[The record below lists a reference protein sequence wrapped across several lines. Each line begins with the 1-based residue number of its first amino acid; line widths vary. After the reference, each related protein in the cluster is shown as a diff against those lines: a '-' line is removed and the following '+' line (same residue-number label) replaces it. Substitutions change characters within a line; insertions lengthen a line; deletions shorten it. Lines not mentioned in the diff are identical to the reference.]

1 MMIFSVEVQ
10 IIQQSPLY
18 FPNDIRVGIS
28 PSKKKIICFNESPLK
43 MMRNPF
49 YFKLLSV
56 PNNRTC
62 TIILFR
68 PSFPSVPS
76 LLGTVR
82 LFFLDQIS
90 LLYVYFTLYDYLF

>member
-1 MMIFSVEVQ
+1 MIFESE
-10 IIQQSPLY
+10 SHLP
-18 FPNDIRVGIS
+18 
-28 PSKKKIICFNESPLK
+28 KKKIVCFNESPLK

-62 TIILFR
+62 AIILFR
-68 PSFPSVPS
+68 SSFPSVPS

-90 LLYVYFTLYDYLF
+90 LLYVYFAPYDYLL

>member
-1 MMIFSVEVQ
+1 MIFESE
-10 IIQQSPLY
+10 SHLP
-18 FPNDIRVGIS
+18 
-28 PSKKKIICFNESPLK
+28 KKIIICFNESPLK

-68 PSFPSVPS
+68 SSFPSVPS

-90 LLYVYFTLYDYLF
+90 LLYVYFAPYDYLL